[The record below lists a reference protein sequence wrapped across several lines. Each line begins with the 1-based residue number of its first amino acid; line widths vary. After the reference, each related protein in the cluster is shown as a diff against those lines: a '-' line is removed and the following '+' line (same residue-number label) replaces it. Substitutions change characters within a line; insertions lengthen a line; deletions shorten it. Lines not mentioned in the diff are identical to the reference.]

1 MMTGVV
7 EPINGGISYGTPWTG
22 GKPKPDRTDCE
33 RTSPLT
39 PFGYR
44 QAGEKFYKNYQKLTT
59 GRILKLKRNDPSDT
73 LTNFSDDAARHMERT
88 GMDSVFYFTDPSDN
102 DKMLNLFE
110 SHMHFTAAEI
120 SKQVTTM
127 KANNTY
133 DPYDIDNL
141 NNSRSW
147 LEDSLDSDLWNSLRS
162 QVDRDLSGPE
172 LYMVLVSEVQSDSIQ
187 SMRTKEHK
195 LQALKLKDY
204 PGENVRDL
212 NNDIL
217 VLCNTLFNNKTL
229 PIDTILCI
237 VDKYT
242 AASSEDFRVHFM
254 TRRAA
259 VESFMR
265 ATAGKDAAVIAAMP
279 DPITYRSITAEA
291 STKYQSLLDTDKW
304 PSAATAN
311 DRGGAPDILAHMAKL
326 ESKVDAV
333 LLQKQ
338 TRGNGPV
345 DMAKI
350 TCHNCGQPGHYKND
364 CPKSSSAGWQRTA
377 PAAGEPESKQVGPR
391 LFHWCATCNRWSTTH
406 ATVEKGNV
414 KGHTGKSSAVAP
426 AAPVPGVPVPGAP
439 VPSPGPEANA
449 CAPSSL
455 LGNFGAW

>member
-44 QAGEKFYKNYQKLTT
+44 QAGEKFYKNYQKLTN

-147 LEDSLDSDLWNSLRS
+147 FEDSLDSDLWNSLRS

-326 ESKVDAV
+326 ESKVDAF
-333 LLQKQ
+333 LHQK
-338 TRGNGPV
+338 
-345 DMAKI
+345 
-350 TCHNCGQPGHYKND
+350 D
-364 CPKSSSAGWQRTA
+364 CPTSGGAGWQRTA
-377 PAAGEPESKQVGPR
+377 PAAGEPESKDVGPR
-391 LFHWCATCNRWSTTH
+391 PFHWCAICNRWSPTH
-406 ATVEKGNV
+406 GTVAKGTV
-414 KGHTGKSSAVAP
+414 SGHTATSAAVAP
-426 AAPVPGVPVPGAP
+426 AAPVAPVPAVPVPGTP

-449 CAPSSL
+449 FAPSSL